1 MCRFFVFFPVFFLN
15 GVIRRLEAESEVKAT
30 SGREAREED
39 ILNTDSPCY
48 FFYVSASQKI

>member
-1 MCRFFVFFPVFFLN
+1 MSVFFVLN
-15 GVIRRLEAESEVKAT
+15 GVIPRLEAESEVKAT

-48 FFYVSASQKI
+48 FFYVSASQRI